1 MKIRWG
7 YAFLLAGILI
17 IAGCNNQQTQSEHA
31 QASNNDKKHIVIAT
45 SGSPSPFV
53 TVNKNGEL
61 SGYDIDVVKAIF
73 AELPQYTI
81 SFETT
86 EFPSV
91 LAGLDSDRYQVGANN
106 FAMNEQRKEK
116 YFYTDPIFLNQYVIA
131 IRADDQSIKGFKDLK
146 GKTAETPP
154 GLNYTTALENFNQ
167 ANQDNPVKIQ
177 YSEADLLPVLQ
188 NIASGKYDFQL
199 IDRAM
204 LEQFIKQYQLKLKVI
219 ELSKE
224 DNDRICS
231 PYSYLLVSKGNQG
244 AQLTQDINEGIKK
257 IIQNGKLTNI
267 SQQYFGADYAPK

>member
-1 MKIRWG
+1 MNIKQI
-7 YAFLLAGILI
+7 FTLLLTGLLLLS
-17 IAGCNNQQTQSEHA
+17 GCDNQQPQTE
-31 QASNNDKKHIVIAT
+31 NGEKKHVVIAT

-53 TVNKNGEL
+53 TVNQNGEL
-61 SGYDIDVVKAIF
+61 SGYDIDVAKAIF
-73 AELPQYTI
+73 AELPQYSI
-81 SFETT
+81 SFEIA

-106 FAMNEQRKEK
+106 FAMNEQRQEK

-131 IRADDQSIKGFKDLK
+131 VRANDQSIKSFQDLK
-146 GKTAETPP
+146 GKSTETPP

-167 ANQDNPVKIQ
+167 SNQDNPVKIQ

-188 NIASGKYDFQL
+188 NVANGKYDFQL

-219 ELSKE
+219 ELSKA
-224 DNDRICS
+224 DIDRIGS

-244 AQLTQDINEGIKK
+244 SELMQDINQGIKK
-257 IIQNGKLTNI
+257 IIHNGQLAKI
-267 SQQYFGADYAPK
+267 SQQYFGADYSPK

>member
-7 YAFLLAGILI
+7 YAFLLAGLLI
-17 IAGCNNQQTQSEHA
+17 IAGCNNQQTQSEQA

-45 SGSPSPFV
+45 SGSPNPFV

-146 GKTAETPP
+146 GKTTETPP

-224 DNDRICS
+224 DNDRIGS